1 MNYDDSMRKLLRVSD
16 EREPTD
22 RSNLQRVNLLVD
34 FHDTLSNALNLV
46 STISRIENY
55 MFRNIFRNLLR

>member
-22 RSNLQRVNLLVD
+22 RSNLQRINLLVD